1 MKYLLFITDK
11 NINIDRF
18 FTARIETK
26 LEMQLRKFK
35 LLHFFNAYML
45 DMLFQCYTCRKKTV
59 AKVYSFLSHTN
70 VESVELYNSF
80 CENMLY
86 LFY

>member
-35 LLHFFNAYML
+35 LLHFFNAYKEYP
-45 DMLFQCYTCRKKTV
+45 F
-59 AKVYSFLSHTN
+59 S
-70 VESVELYNSF
+70 
-80 CENMLY
+80 MLY
-86 LFY
+86 MPKKNSGKGLLLFITYKCRIC